1 MFSQNSLVPKRW
13 VTVVQICRL
22 VESISGMVKLFSGKC
37 LYQNPIRGLIK
48 RRSSTFGLDKRYVY
62 ELSQWMFYSTFELTC
77 KWFKKWIG
85 PGSSIFRYKKAKFF
99 ETDYVTNWWLFER
112 LKLKLSVQQSQLH
125 TRSTV

>member
-1 MFSQNSLVPKRW
+1 
-13 VTVVQICRL
+13 
-22 VESISGMVKLFSGKC
+22 
-37 LYQNPIRGLIK
+37 
-48 RRSSTFGLDKRYVY
+48 
-62 ELSQWMFYSTFELTC
+62 MFYSTFELTC

-125 TRSTV
+125 TRSTVWKSQEVHLWAYPLIEYIYE